1 MSLTSEEYFD
11 FIVVGGGLVGTATAY
26 KLSLKFPKRTI
37 ALVDKEP
44 ELSRHQSGKNSG
56 VIHSGIY
63 YKPGSLK
70 ARNCLEGRKQLV
82 KFAETHGIDHEI
94 CGKLIL
100 ATKKEELPLL
110 SDIYER
116 GVQNRT
122 PGIRYLSE
130 KEIEDYEPFAK
141 GIRAIWVPGAGIVDY
156 PATAKKMADLM
167 LSANSGNRLF
177 LESEVDKIDRSAS
190 QVVMRFRDRSTGGA
204 KMMKASQ
211 VIVCA
216 GLQSD
221 RIARLDGLELAMQIV
236 GFRGDYYELSR
247 EARHKVKH
255 LIYPVPDP
263 RYPFL
268 GVHFTPMVGGEV
280 ECGPNA
286 VFTFKREGY
295 SRTSFDLRD
304 SLQAL
309 SFRGTWRLFAK
320 NWTKGLEEYRR
331 AFSKRLFLHEL
342 QAMIPSLEARDI
354 LATRSGVR
362 AQAVSISGEM
372 IDDFVIRNNKSV
384 IHVINAP
391 SPAAT
396 ACLAIADEILDQV
409 K

>member
-1 MSLTSEEYFD
+1 MSRLSEEYFD
-11 FIVVGGGLVGTATAY
+11 CIVVGGGLVGTATAY

-82 KFAETHGIDHEI
+82 EFAETYGIDHEI

-116 GVQNRT
+116 GIQNRT

-141 GIRAIWVPGAGIVDY
+141 GLRAIWVPGAGIIDY

-167 LSANSGNRLF
+167 LNANSGNRLF
-177 LESEVDKIDRSAS
+177 LESEVDKIGRSDS
-190 QVVMRFRDRSTGGA
+190 QVVMRFRDRQTGGA
-204 KMMKASQ
+204 KVMKASQ

-221 RIARLDGLELAMQIV
+221 RIARIDGLELEMQIV
-236 GFRGDYYELSR
+236 GFRGDYYELSQ

-309 SFRGTWRLFAK
+309 SFPGTWRLFAR
-320 NWTKGLEEYRR
+320 NWVKGLEEYRR

-362 AQAVSISGEM
+362 AQAVGLSGEM
-372 IDDFVIRNNKSV
+372 IDDFVIRSNKGV

-409 K
+409 D

>member
-100 ATKKEELPLL
+100 ATKNEELPLL